1 MTSCTGVSSRSE
13 ASVAAAD
20 DAADAATNSR
30 CRGPTEWPHRRVRS
44 VYVAFRS
51 VLPRIVLFNSGCKH
65 MDIWMGKR
73 AVTFGTGLRIML
85 TDTEREFDKE
95 ERKEG
100 ASVLHGKIP
109 LNCKAV
115 S

>member
-1 MTSCTGVSSRSE
+1 
-13 ASVAAAD
+13 
-20 DAADAATNSR
+20 
-30 CRGPTEWPHRRVRS
+30 
-44 VYVAFRS
+44 
-51 VLPRIVLFNSGCKH
+51 
-65 MDIWMGKR
+65 MGKR